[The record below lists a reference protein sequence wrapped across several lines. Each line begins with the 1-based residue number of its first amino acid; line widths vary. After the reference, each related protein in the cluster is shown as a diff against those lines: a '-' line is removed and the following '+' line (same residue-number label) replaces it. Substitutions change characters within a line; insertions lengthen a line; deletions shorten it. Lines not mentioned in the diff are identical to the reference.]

1 MLESVIKW
9 TLRVLIL
16 NMLLLIV
23 LPIIHRGNSE
33 DSESAQLV
41 RKASHD
47 MQWQATKF

>member
-33 DSESAQLV
+33 SAQLV